1 MKARSR
7 IAVIGAGAIGAR
19 HVQAMAAVA
28 TPLDLDII
36 DPLPQAR
43 GRAKALLADAGG
55 LAAGRVR
62 EFAHVDDLDGAPDLA
77 IVATASR
84 ERPQAVRVALA
95 RGVRALI
102 LEKVLFT
109 RLADY
114 DAVDALFARGDV
126 KAWVNCPLRA
136 YPRAARL
143 AELVDGA
150 PFSYRVEGQGW
161 GLACNL
167 VHHLDEFASLA
178 GDADITLD
186 ATGLDEAVTPAKRD
200 GYVEFFG
207 KISGASG
214 RGHRLMARCQAGP
227 PAGRTI
233 EIEAGDK
240 RLTVSPQGELAVA
253 TGAGRTIEA
262 YPMPPQSRMTGDHV
276 TAILAGRDPGLPD
289 YAIASRLHRVMLGA
303 FLGHL
308 RRVRRDDTIDECPVT

>member
-1 MKARSR
+1 MKERSR
-7 IAVIGAGAIGAR
+7 VAVIGAGAIGAR
-19 HVQAMAAVA
+19 HIQALALVAA
-28 TPLDLDII
+28 PLDLDII

-43 GRAKALLADAGG
+43 QRATALLAEAGG
-55 LAAGRVR
+55 LAAGTVR
-62 EFAHVDDLDGAPDLA
+62 EFSRVDDLDATPDLA

-84 ERPQAVRVALA
+84 ERPQAVRAVLA
-95 RGVRALI
+95 RGARALI

-114 DAVDALFARGDV
+114 DEIDALLAGV
-126 KAWVNCPLRA
+126 TAWVNCPRRA

-143 AELVDGA
+143 AELVDGT

-178 GDADITLD
+178 GGDDIVLD
-186 ATGLDEAVTPAKRD
+186 GAGLDDAIEPAKRD

-207 KISGASG
+207 KVAGTSE
-214 RGHRLMARCQAGP
+214 RGHRLVARCTAGP
-227 PAGRTI
+227 ATGRTV
-233 EIEAGDK
+233 EIETGDR
-240 RLTVSPQGELAVA
+240 RLTISPQHELVIAE
-253 TGAGRTIEA
+253 GACRETEP

-289 YAIASRLHRVMLGA
+289 YATASRLHRVMLGA
-303 FLGHL
+303 FLDHL
-308 RRVRRDDTIDECPVT
+308 RRVRLDDTIDECPVT